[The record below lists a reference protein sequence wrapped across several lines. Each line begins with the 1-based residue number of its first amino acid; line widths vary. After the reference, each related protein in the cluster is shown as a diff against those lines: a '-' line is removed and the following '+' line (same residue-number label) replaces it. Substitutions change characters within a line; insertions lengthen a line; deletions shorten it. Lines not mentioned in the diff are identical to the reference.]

1 MVLAKDKI
9 INDLRLQVPNSV
21 NRAMAMASV
30 TGDHGLPVALTTDYE
45 SKQSLSIAQATVVSL
60 RERLNQKEETLSRFE
75 KLLKQSRSE
84 YDTSLRQR
92 QDEIIALKS
101 TVRNQNQTIHDLKS
115 QSSYKNIE
123 VMFKISYDNS
133 LSIYK

>member
-1 MVLAKDKI
+1 MCFC
-9 INDLRLQVPNSV
+9 S
-21 NRAMAMASV
+21 
-30 TGDHGLPVALTTDYE
+30 
-45 SKQSLSIAQATVVSL
+45 TVVSL
-60 RERLNQKEETLSRFE
+60 RERLNQKEETLGRFE

-123 VMFKISYDNS
+123 VNDIFFLTI
-133 LSIYK
+133 IYYK

>member
-1 MVLAKDKI
+1 MCFC
-9 INDLRLQVPNSV
+9 S
-21 NRAMAMASV
+21 
-30 TGDHGLPVALTTDYE
+30 
-45 SKQSLSIAQATVVSL
+45 TVVSL
-60 RERLNQKEETLSRFE
+60 RERLNQKEETLGRFE

-123 VMFKISYDNS
+123 VMFKFFNS
-133 LSIYK
+133 PKAFGEF

>member
-1 MVLAKDKI
+1 MCFC
-9 INDLRLQVPNSV
+9 S
-21 NRAMAMASV
+21 
-30 TGDHGLPVALTTDYE
+30 
-45 SKQSLSIAQATVVSL
+45 TVVSL
-60 RERLNQKEETLSRFE
+60 RERLNQKEETLGRFE

-123 VMFKISYDNS
+123 V
-133 LSIYK
+133 

>member
-1 MVLAKDKI
+1 MCF
-9 INDLRLQVPNSV
+9 SF
-21 NRAMAMASV
+21 
-30 TGDHGLPVALTTDYE
+30 
-45 SKQSLSIAQATVVSL
+45 TVVSL
-60 RERLNQKEETLSRFE
+60 RERLNQKEETLGRFE

-123 VMFKISYDNS
+123 VNDIFKF
-133 LSIYK
+133 L

>member
-1 MVLAKDKI
+1 MCFCF
-9 INDLRLQVPNSV
+9 
-21 NRAMAMASV
+21 
-30 TGDHGLPVALTTDYE
+30 
-45 SKQSLSIAQATVVSL
+45 TVVSL
-60 RERLNQKEETLSRFE
+60 RERLNQKEETLGRFE

-123 VMFKISYDNS
+123 V
-133 LSIYK
+133 

>member
-1 MVLAKDKI
+1 MCFC
-9 INDLRLQVPNSV
+9 S
-21 NRAMAMASV
+21 
-30 TGDHGLPVALTTDYE
+30 
-45 SKQSLSIAQATVVSL
+45 TVVSL
-60 RERLNQKEETLSRFE
+60 RERLNQKEETLGRFE

-123 VMFKISYDNS
+123 VMLISCNNS
-133 LSIYK
+133 LYTNNSRKKLQ

>member
-1 MVLAKDKI
+1 MCFC
-9 INDLRLQVPNSV
+9 S
-21 NRAMAMASV
+21 
-30 TGDHGLPVALTTDYE
+30 
-45 SKQSLSIAQATVVSL
+45 TVVSL
-60 RERLNQKEETLSRFE
+60 RERLNQKEETLGRFE

-123 VMFKISYDNS
+123 VNDIFKF
-133 LSIYK
+133 L

>member
-1 MVLAKDKI
+1 MCFC
-9 INDLRLQVPNSV
+9 S
-21 NRAMAMASV
+21 
-30 TGDHGLPVALTTDYE
+30 
-45 SKQSLSIAQATVVSL
+45 TVVSL
-60 RERLNQKEETLSRFE
+60 RERLNQKEETLGRFE

-115 QSSYKNIE
+115 QLSYKNIE
-123 VMFKISYDNS
+123 V
-133 LSIYK
+133 

>member
-1 MVLAKDKI
+1 MCFCF
-9 INDLRLQVPNSV
+9 
-21 NRAMAMASV
+21 
-30 TGDHGLPVALTTDYE
+30 
-45 SKQSLSIAQATVVSL
+45 TVVSL
-60 RERLNQKEETLSRFE
+60 RERLNQKEETLGRFE

-123 VMFKISYDNS
+123 VNDIFKF
-133 LSIYK
+133 L

>member
-1 MVLAKDKI
+1 MCFC
-9 INDLRLQVPNSV
+9 S
-21 NRAMAMASV
+21 
-30 TGDHGLPVALTTDYE
+30 
-45 SKQSLSIAQATVVSL
+45 TVVSL
-60 RERLNQKEETLSRFE
+60 RERLNQKEETLGRFE

-123 VMFKISYDNS
+123 VNDIFFLTI
-133 LSIYK
+133 IYYR

>member
-1 MVLAKDKI
+1 MCFC
-9 INDLRLQVPNSV
+9 S
-21 NRAMAMASV
+21 
-30 TGDHGLPVALTTDYE
+30 
-45 SKQSLSIAQATVVSL
+45 TVVSL
-60 RERLNQKEETLSRFE
+60 RERLNQKEETLGRFE

-101 TVRNQNQTIHDLKS
+101 TVRNQNQTIQDLKS

-123 VMFKISYDNS
+123 VNDIFFLTI
-133 LSIYK
+133 IYYK